1 MSKRAA
7 AKKASLPPPPGP
19 PNRGAFHNVREM
31 AMDVVQA
38 TAQYDRLEVEGALW
52 EQLERG
58 YRGRELG

>member
-1 MSKRAA
+1 MLVSKRAA

-38 TAQYDRLEVEGALW
+38 NAQYDRLEVEGALW
-52 EQLERG
+52 E
-58 YRGRELG
+58 